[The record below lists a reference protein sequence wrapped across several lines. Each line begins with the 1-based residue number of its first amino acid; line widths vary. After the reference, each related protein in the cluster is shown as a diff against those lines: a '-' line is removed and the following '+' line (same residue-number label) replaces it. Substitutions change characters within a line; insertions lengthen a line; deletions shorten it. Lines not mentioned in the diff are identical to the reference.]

1 MTKLEIQ
8 EKLQNKTVGI
18 AGCGGLGSNAAI
30 SLARVGL
37 LKFILVDFDRIDAGN
52 LNRQYYFRDQIGE
65 KKVDALAD
73 NMHKIDEA
81 IQIKRFDLRLESSE
95 VSKIFAECDL
105 IIEAFDNAFSKMMLV
120 ETVMEQLPHI
130 PLIVGNG
137 MAGIGGF
144 DALKIIK
151 WAENVYVC
159 GDGISEIG
167 EDLPPLGPRVAI
179 VANMQANLALEL
191 LVK

>member
-73 NMHKIDEA
+73 NMHKIDDS
-81 IQIKRFDLRLESSE
+81 IQIKRFDLRLESSD

-105 IIEAFDNAFSKMMLV
+105 IIEAFDNAFSKMLLV

-144 DALKIIK
+144 DTLKIIK